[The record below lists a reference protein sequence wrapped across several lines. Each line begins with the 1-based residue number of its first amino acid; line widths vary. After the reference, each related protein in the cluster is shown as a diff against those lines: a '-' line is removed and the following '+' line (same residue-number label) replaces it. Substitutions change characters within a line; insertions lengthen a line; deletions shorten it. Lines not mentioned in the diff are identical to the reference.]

1 MFFFLSFAEYNDFM
15 DFNDNVIL
23 VESLING
30 EEKAYKFLLKK
41 FHRKLYAYALTL
53 VNDHSM
59 SEDIVQ
65 NVFLKTWKFRNKLNP
80 NFSIQ
85 SFLYKS
91 VYNEFINSY
100 QQNKA
105 MMLLQQQ
112 YVESLQHVVE
122 TTDESTTER
131 MLAII
136 NREIQNLP
144 PKCQQVF
151 VLSKK
156 EGLTNIEIAE
166 HLDVSI
172 KTVEAQISKAFKILK
187 EKLRENYHVTLFLL
201 FPMPHQ
207 NECAS
212 KK

>member
-1 MFFFLSFAEYNDFM
+1 MNFDDNTTLMEY
-15 DFNDNVIL
+15 
-23 VESLING
+23 LIKG
-30 EEKAYKFLLKK
+30 EEKAYTFLLNK
-41 FHRKLYAYALTL
+41 FHRKLHVYALTL

-59 SEDIVQ
+59 AQDIVQ
-65 NVFLKTWKFRNKLNP
+65 NVFLKTWNSRNKLNP
-80 NFSIQ
+80 EFSIQ

-105 MMLLQQQ
+105 MMLLQQK
-112 YVESLQHVVE
+112 YVESLHQVVE
-122 TTDESTTER
+122 TTDENSIER
-131 MLAII
+131 MVAVI
-136 NREIQNLP
+136 NNEIKNLP

-151 VLSKK
+151 ILSKK

-187 EKLRENYHVTLFLL
+187 EKLKDNYNTMLFLL
-201 FPMPHQ
+201 FAVP
-207 NECAS
+207 S
-212 KK
+212 KF

>member
-1 MFFFLSFAEYNDFM
+1 MGFD
-15 DFNDNVIL
+15 DNAVL
-23 VESLING
+23 VKSLVNG
-30 EEKAYKFLLKK
+30 EEKAYRFLLNK
-41 FHRKLYAYALTL
+41 FHRKLNVYALTL

-59 SEDIVQ
+59 AQDIVQ
-65 NVFLKTWKFRNKLNP
+65 NVFLKTWKTRNKLNP
-80 NFSIQ
+80 EFPIQ

-91 VYNEFINSY
+91 IYNEFINSY

-105 MMLLQQQ
+105 MILLQQK
-112 YVESLQHVVE
+112 YMESMHQVIE
-122 TTDESTTER
+122 TTDEGSIER

-151 VLSKK
+151 ILSKK

-166 HLDVSI
+166 HLDISI

-187 EKLRENYHVTLFLL
+187 EKLKDNYNMMLFLL
-201 FPMPHQ
+201 FSVP
-207 NECAS
+207 S
-212 KK
+212 KE

>member
-1 MFFFLSFAEYNDFM
+1 MGFD
-15 DFNDNVIL
+15 DNAVL
-23 VESLING
+23 VKSLVNG
-30 EEKAYKFLLKK
+30 EEKAYRFLLNK
-41 FHRKLYAYALTL
+41 FHRKLNVYALTL

-59 SEDIVQ
+59 AQDIVQ
-65 NVFLKTWKFRNKLNP
+65 NVFLKTWKTRNKLNP
-80 NFSIQ
+80 EFPIQ

-91 VYNEFINSY
+91 IYNEFINSY

-105 MMLLQQQ
+105 MMPLQQK
-112 YVESLQHVVE
+112 YMESMHQVIE
-122 TTDESTTER
+122 TTDEGSIER

-151 VLSKK
+151 ILSKK

-166 HLDVSI
+166 HLDISI

-187 EKLRENYHVTLFLL
+187 EKLKDNYNMMLFLL
-201 FPMPHQ
+201 FSVP
-207 NECAS
+207 S
-212 KK
+212 KE

>member
-1 MFFFLSFAEYNDFM
+1 M
-15 DFNDNVIL
+15 DFDDNVVL
-23 VESLING
+23 MESLING
-30 EEKAYKFLLKK
+30 EEKAYKFLLNK
-41 FHRKLYAYALTL
+41 FHRKLNAYALTL

-59 SEDIVQ
+59 AQDIVQ
-65 NVFLKTWKFRNKLNP
+65 NVFLKTWKSRNKLNP
-80 NFSIQ
+80 EFSIQ

-105 MMLLQQQ
+105 MMLLQQK
-112 YVESLQHVVE
+112 YVESMHHIVE
-122 TTDESTTER
+122 TTDEASIER

-151 VLSKK
+151 IMSKK

-187 EKLRENYHVTLFLL
+187 EKLKDNYNMMMFLL
-201 FPMPHQ
+201 FAVPSQ
-207 NECAS
+207 D
-212 KK
+212 

>member
-1 MFFFLSFAEYNDFM
+1 M
-15 DFNDNVIL
+15 DFNDNKIL
-23 VESLING
+23 MESLTNG
-30 EEKAYKFLLKK
+30 EEKAYKFLLHT
-41 FHRKLYAYALTL
+41 FHRKLHAYALTL

-59 SEDIVQ
+59 AQDIVQ
-65 NVFLKTWKFRNKLNP
+65 NVFLKTWKNREKLNP
-80 NFSIQ
+80 EFSIQ

-105 MMLLQQQ
+105 MMLLQQK
-112 YVESLQHVVE
+112 YVESMQHIVE
-122 TTDESTTER
+122 TTDEESIQR

-136 NREIQNLP
+136 NKEIQNLP
-144 PKCQQVF
+144 TKCQQVF
-151 VLSKK
+151 ILSKK

-187 EKLRENYHVTLFLL
+187 EKLKDNYNMMLFLFFSTPERQL
-201 FPMPHQ
+201 F
-207 NECAS
+207 
-212 KK
+212 

>member
-1 MFFFLSFAEYNDFM
+1 M
-15 DFNDNVIL
+15 DFDDNTVLMQSL
-23 VESLING
+23 VNG
-30 EEKAYKFLLKK
+30 EEKAYKFLLNK
-41 FHRKLYAYALTL
+41 FHRKLHVYALTL

-59 SEDIVQ
+59 AQDIVQ
-65 NVFLKTWKFRNKLNP
+65 NVFLKTWKNRDKLNP
-80 NFSIQ
+80 EFSIQ

-105 MMLLQQQ
+105 MMLLQQK
-112 YVESLQHVVE
+112 YVESMKNVVE
-122 TTDESTTER
+122 TTDEESIER
-131 MLAII
+131 MLAVI
-136 NREIQNLP
+136 NKEIQNLP

-151 VLSKK
+151 ILSKK

-187 EKLRENYHVTLFLL
+187 EKLKENYSLFLFLL
-201 FPMPHQ
+201 FLKP
-207 NECAS
+207 E
-212 KK
+212 KEL

>member
-1 MFFFLSFAEYNDFM
+1 M
-15 DFNDNVIL
+15 DFDDNTFL
-23 VESLING
+23 MESLKNG
-30 EEKAYKFLLKK
+30 EEKAYKFLLNK
-41 FHRKLYAYALTL
+41 FHRKLNAYALTL

-59 SEDIVQ
+59 AEDIVQ
-65 NVFLKTWKFRNKLNP
+65 NVFLKTWKSRAKLNP
-80 NFSIQ
+80 EFSIQ

-105 MMLLQQQ
+105 MMLLQQK
-112 YVESLQHVVE
+112 YVETMHQVVE
-122 TTDESTTER
+122 TTDESSIER

-136 NREIQNLP
+136 NKEIQNLP

-151 VLSKK
+151 ILSKK

-187 EKLRENYHVTLFLL
+187 EKLKDNYNMMLFLL
-201 FPMPHQ
+201 FSMPDKQ
-207 NECAS
+207 NIR
-212 KK
+212 

>member
-1 MFFFLSFAEYNDFM
+1 M
-15 DFNDNVIL
+15 DFDDNVFL
-23 VESLING
+23 MESLTNG
-30 EEKAYKFLLKK
+30 DEKAYKFLLNK
-41 FHRKLYAYALTL
+41 FHRKLNAYALTL

-59 SEDIVQ
+59 AQDIVQ
-65 NVFLKTWKFRNKLNP
+65 NVFLKTWKNRSKLNP
-80 NFSIQ
+80 EFSIQ

-105 MMLLQQQ
+105 MMLLQQK

-122 TTDESTTER
+122 TTDESSIER

-144 PKCQQVF
+144 NKCQQVF
-151 VLSKK
+151 ILSKK

-172 KTVEAQISKAFKILK
+172 KTVEAQISKAYKILK
-187 EKLRENYHVTLFLL
+187 DKLKDNYNMMLFLL
-201 FPMPHQ
+201 FSMPEKQ
-207 NECAS
+207 TF
-212 KK
+212 

>member
-1 MFFFLSFAEYNDFM
+1 MGFD
-15 DFNDNVIL
+15 DNAVL
-23 VESLING
+23 VKSLVNG
-30 EEKAYKFLLKK
+30 EEKAYRFLLNK
-41 FHRKLYAYALTL
+41 FHRKLNVYALTL

-59 SEDIVQ
+59 AQDIVQ
-65 NVFLKTWKFRNKLNP
+65 NVFLKTWKTRNKLNP
-80 NFSIQ
+80 EFPIQ

-91 VYNEFINSY
+91 IYNEFINSY

-105 MMLLQQQ
+105 MMLLQQK
-112 YVESLQHVVE
+112 YVESMHQVIE
-122 TTDESTTER
+122 TTDEGSIER

-151 VLSKK
+151 ILSKK

-166 HLDVSI
+166 HLDISI

-187 EKLRENYHVTLFLL
+187 EKLKDNYNMMLFLL
-201 FPMPHQ
+201 FSVP
-207 NECAS
+207 S
-212 KK
+212 KE

>member
-1 MFFFLSFAEYNDFM
+1 M
-15 DFNDNVIL
+15 DFEDNVVL
-23 VESLING
+23 MESLKNG
-30 EEKAYKFLLKK
+30 DEKAYKFLLNK
-41 FHRKLYAYALTL
+41 FHRKLNAYALTL

-59 SEDIVQ
+59 AEDIVQ
-65 NVFLKTWKFRNKLNP
+65 NVFLKTWKNRNKLNP
-80 NFSIQ
+80 EFSIQ

-105 MMLLQQQ
+105 MMLLQQK
-112 YVESLQHVVE
+112 YVETMHQVVE
-122 TTDESTTER
+122 TTDENSIER

-136 NREIQNLP
+136 NKEIQNLP

-151 VLSKK
+151 ILSKK

-166 HLDVSI
+166 HLEISI

-187 EKLRENYHVTLFLL
+187 EKLKDNYNMMLFLL
-201 FPMPHQ
+201 FHSPQ
-207 NECAS
+207 KEYS
-212 KK
+212 KL

>member
-1 MFFFLSFAEYNDFM
+1 MGFD
-15 DFNDNVIL
+15 DNAVL
-23 VESLING
+23 VKSLVNG
-30 EEKAYKFLLKK
+30 EEKAYRFLLNK
-41 FHRKLYAYALTL
+41 FHRKLNVYALTL

-59 SEDIVQ
+59 AQDIVQ
-65 NVFLKTWKFRNKLNP
+65 NVFLKTWKTRNKLNP
-80 NFSIQ
+80 EFPIQ

-91 VYNEFINSY
+91 IYNEFINSY

-105 MMLLQQQ
+105 MMLLQQK
-112 YVESLQHVVE
+112 YMESMHQVIE
-122 TTDESTTER
+122 TTDEGSIER

-151 VLSKK
+151 ILSKK

-166 HLDVSI
+166 HLDISI

-187 EKLRENYHVTLFLL
+187 EKLKDNYNMMLFLL
-201 FPMPHQ
+201 FSVP
-207 NECAS
+207 S
-212 KK
+212 KE

>member
-1 MFFFLSFAEYNDFM
+1 M
-15 DFNDNVIL
+15 DFDDNVVL
-23 VESLING
+23 MEGLING
-30 EEKAYKFLLKK
+30 EENAYKFLLNK
-41 FHRKLYAYALTL
+41 FHRKLNAYALTL

-59 SEDIVQ
+59 AEDIVQ
-65 NVFLKTWKFRNKLNP
+65 NVFLKTWKNRNRLNP
-80 NFSIQ
+80 EFSIQ

-105 MMLLQQQ
+105 MMLLQQK
-112 YVESLQHVVE
+112 YVESMKHIVE
-122 TTDESTTER
+122 TTDEESIER

-136 NREIQNLP
+136 NKEIQNLP
-144 PKCQQVF
+144 TKCQQVF
-151 VLSKK
+151 ILSKK

-187 EKLRENYHVTLFLL
+187 EKLKDNYNMMLFLL
-201 FPMPHQ
+201 FSMPSR
-207 NECAS
+207 E
-212 KK
+212 

>member
-1 MFFFLSFAEYNDFM
+1 M
-15 DFNDNVIL
+15 DFDDNVVL
-23 VESLING
+23 MESLING
-30 EEKAYKFLLKK
+30 EEKAYKFLLNK
-41 FHRKLYAYALTL
+41 FHRKLNAYALTL

-59 SEDIVQ
+59 AEDIVQ
-65 NVFLKTWKFRNKLNP
+65 NVFLKTWKNRNRLNP
-80 NFSIQ
+80 EFSIQ

-105 MMLLQQQ
+105 MMLLQQK
-112 YVESLQHVVE
+112 YVESMKHIVE
-122 TTDESTTER
+122 TTDEESIER

-136 NREIQNLP
+136 NKEIQNLP
-144 PKCQQVF
+144 NKCQQVF
-151 VLSKK
+151 ILSKK

-187 EKLRENYHVTLFLL
+187 EKLKDNYNTMMFLF
-201 FPMPHQ
+201 FAVP
-207 NECAS
+207 N
-212 KK
+212 KN